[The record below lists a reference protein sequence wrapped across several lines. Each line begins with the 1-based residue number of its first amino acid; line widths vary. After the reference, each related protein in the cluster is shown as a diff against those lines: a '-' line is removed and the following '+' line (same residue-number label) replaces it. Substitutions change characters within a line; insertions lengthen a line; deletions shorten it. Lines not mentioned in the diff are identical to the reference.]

1 MAIGRECRNHISGCG
16 EGPTSWALAER
27 CHGPAA
33 RPSPGTAA
41 TSSPARRASP
51 PPRRRPAASLLRRR
65 RRRHRRVPRRPPPS
79 RRAMSGAGRRGGA
92 VAFGWPSPAWR
103 DRVYCIYQ
111 RSCTCL
117 NLLMQSS
124 SISLSIRTEVLLPVY
139 YWLLI
144 REQQQRES
152 FITGMFKL
160 NNLAKWCSHWHIE
173 D

>member
-1 MAIGRECRNHISGCG
+1 MGTRRALPRTSCPSVAGNRGHLLARTSSFAAAPSSSGG
-16 EGPTSWALAER
+16 FASSAP
-27 CHGPAA
+27 
-33 RPSPGTAA
+33 A
-41 TSSPARRASP
+41 TSSPPCPPTTAAVAASNVRSRTARRSSSLWLAISCMEGQ
-51 PPRRRPAASLLRRR
+51 SLLYLSEKL
-65 RRRHRRVPRRPPPS
+65 HLS
-79 RRAMSGAGRRGGA
+79 ES
-92 VAFGWPSPAWR
+92 S
-103 DRVYCIYQ
+103 
-111 RSCTCL
+111 
-117 NLLMQSS
+117 MQSS